1 MISYGST
8 DFFISYFF
16 GRGVAGDVYI
26 MLRVNEKAGIRRDG
40 LNLYSTI
47 NIDYTEAILGT
58 VIKVILTLS

>member
-1 MISYGST
+1 
-8 DFFISYFF
+8 
-16 GRGVAGDVYI
+16 